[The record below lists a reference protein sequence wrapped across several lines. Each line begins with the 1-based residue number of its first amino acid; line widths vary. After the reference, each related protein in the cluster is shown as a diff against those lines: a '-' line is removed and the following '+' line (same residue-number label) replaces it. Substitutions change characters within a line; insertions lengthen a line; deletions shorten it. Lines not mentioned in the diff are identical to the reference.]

1 MNKTIISQNAI
12 IKSQYINK
20 LTYGCSRQA
29 DIIKIIRYIS
39 IINFK
44 TKSDASIVCLICR
57 TKKIYNGHTILHHF
71 TDNHITCFT
80 SLSKISID
88 IFDSETIGTYSLL
101 VATNG

>member
-44 TKSDASIVCLICR
+44 TKISV
-57 TKKIYNGHTILHHF
+57 KI
-71 TDNHITCFT
+71 
-80 SLSKISID
+80 
-88 IFDSETIGTYSLL
+88 
-101 VATNG
+101 